1 MKLYGAPQTRAIQA
15 VWMLE
20 ECGARYER
28 VLVDIRGGA
37 QHTPEYH
44 AINPM
49 EKVPA
54 LVDGEARVAETGAI
68 CAYLADRFPEAE
80 LAPKV
85 HEPERGRYLQ
95 WLFFAGSCIEPS
107 ILEKMLK
114 LELNP
119 SQSGWGSHS
128 KVLDVLEEA
137 VSEGPWLLGDRF
149 TAADVV
155 IGSGLNFGVRLFNIF
170 DTRPA
175 FDAYIDRCVAR
186 PAFIRAQELAD
197 DWK

>member
-1 MKLYGAPQTRAIQA
+1 MKLYGAPQTRAVQA

-20 ECGARYER
+20 ECAARYER
-28 VLVDIRGGA
+28 VLVDIRSGA
-37 QHTPEYH
+37 QHSPGYH

-68 CAYLADRFPEAE
+68 CAYLADRFPEAG
-80 LAPKV
+80 LAPKL

-107 ILEKMLK
+107 IMEKVLGI
-114 LELNP
+114 EVNP
-119 SQSGWGSHS
+119 SQAGWGNYG

-137 VSEGPWLLGDRF
+137 VSAGPWLLGDRF

-155 IGSGLNFGVRLFNIF
+155 VGSGIYYGVKLFKLF
-170 DTRPA
+170 ETRPA
-175 FDAYIDRCVAR
+175 FDAYVDRCVAR
-186 PAFIRAQELAD
+186 PAFIRAQELSG